1 MLTALAVPVTLVSVL
16 VCHVTVLV
24 DLPKGTNA
32 LALYPSAAT
41 VLALVAALP
50 VGVAVSVVPPG
61 GKRALALYPFS
72 TLPKLCVY
80 VLGRMCVC
88 ALFAL
93 SCAALASDSL
103 MVMGVRAV
111 LFGSGLYVVIVGA
124 EVIVG
129 SACESSMEEDVEG
142 TAAGM
147 DLASSAV
154 TDTFVFVVVVVG
166 AKVEVTEPAVAE
178 VSETVEVDSSEADS
192 NPIAAAA
199 EAVEVAADDMIDEEV
214 ATDEGVSEEVAAEAV
229 TAAAAIDGATEE
241 VVTEVPEV
249 VVVVVEFEGSCS
261 IGLTSGVPATNTSST
276 SNIPPPVELEGGAA
290 VAVFDPFH
298 KGLTT
303 PLSFEYSNS

>member
-16 VCHVTVLV
+16 VCHVTDLV

-88 ALFAL
+88 ALCAL
-93 SCAALASDSL
+93 SCAALASDPL

-111 LFGSGLYVVIVGA
+111 LFGSGLYVIVGA

-229 TAAAAIDGATEE
+229 TATAAIDGATEE

-276 SNIPPPVELEGGAA
+276 SNIPPPVELEGAAA